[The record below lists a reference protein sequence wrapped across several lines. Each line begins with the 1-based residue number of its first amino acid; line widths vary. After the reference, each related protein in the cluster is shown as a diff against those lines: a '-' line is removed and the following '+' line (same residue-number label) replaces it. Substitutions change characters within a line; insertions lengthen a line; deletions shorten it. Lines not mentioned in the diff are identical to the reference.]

1 MKLAQNREHKLET
14 VSKPRNINKAEEFR
28 LTQKKQFTK
37 INKQESELE
46 SLTKTINET
55 NLKIEDLKF
64 EIANLRKR
72 KVAHEK
78 QLEKLIAKNEQ
89 LKIDT
94 DKLKSIN
101 EKGFESIEKKDMQT
115 LSKKKEE
122 GAEQD
127 KEFQMERNG
136 LENQYHKIIEA
147 NIQRE
152 RERKKEQAKKRQML
166 GIMAKQVM
174 RQKTKNKED
183 DSIEEQIKKLKSEE
197 ICDRI
202 PILDLIIEKWKNI
215 NKTKKNMLIK
225 YNKNSVVLKKAF
237 DIIMKFLGVED
248 YDELP
253 IIYKKTE
260 EQNASVQ
267 LYICE
272 LLNEKHSKEEKK
284 EMLLNQIKILEKNQI
299 ETNQN
304 KSNFSD
310 VKKESIEKL
319 KLYINKIKNEIQ
331 EKREFFCKLQSPLFF
346 YILQV
351 SIIHYK

>member
-1 MKLAQNREHKLET
+1 
-14 VSKPRNINKAEEFR
+14 
-28 LTQKKQFTK
+28 
-37 INKQESELE
+37 
-46 SLTKTINET
+46 
-55 NLKIEDLKF
+55 
-64 EIANLRKR
+64 
-72 KVAHEK
+72 
-78 QLEKLIAKNEQ
+78 
-89 LKIDT
+89 
-94 DKLKSIN
+94 
-101 EKGFESIEKKDMQT
+101 
-115 LSKKKEE
+115 
-122 GAEQD
+122 
-127 KEFQMERNG
+127 
-136 LENQYHKIIEA
+136 
-147 NIQRE
+147 
-152 RERKKEQAKKRQML
+152 
-166 GIMAKQVM
+166 MAKQVM

-331 EKREFFCKLQSPLFF
+331 EKREFFCKLQPMSDKFLNRLNNTYVGDYVPNKIRMLNMKYNESNIRNVFDNISNYYKLITEMEKPYDSNKMEKNESTNRMLDSLNQDFRTTLENFKFDGFF
-346 YILQV
+346 NPKLIKLEHKNSNNNYLQTIEKL
-351 SIIHYK
+351 SENIINMTTSGNLTSSMKFTKNKSNN